1 MAFVIDK
8 TRTGDGAPFSP
19 DPVLQRRQGF
29 QSLTAP
35 TGVMRLL
42 ILCED
47 RMDSDSFLYTVD
59 AAALT
64 KKMSRRHNK
73 SRDLMCTCESLTRD
87 IELIQASFK
96 NLGAFHTLEDTR
108 IGGIPIVC
116 CPKCFSTRMV
126 SRRHLAK
133 TKHSV
138 VMWHQMV
145 VTRACARSALNPPRS
160 ESRLGALQHKHRV

>member
-1 MAFVIDK
+1 MQQEAD
-8 TRTGDGAPFSP
+8 PFSLCL
-19 DPVLQRRQGF
+19 VLPEKAELSITSCPGF
-29 QSLTAP
+29 SHKSK
-35 TGVMRLL
+35 GC
-42 ILCED
+42 ID
-47 RMDSDSFLYTVD
+47 HDSYRYTVD